1 LSEKGKKKRS
11 TSDDRKAHAKK
22 IWQRLDKT
30 YPRATTA
37 LEHRS
42 PFELLVSAILSA
54 QCTDERVN
62 IVTKALFK
70 KYRGPEDYLAVP
82 TEELEQDIRP
92 TGFFRN
98 KAKSLRGLS
107 QALIQNHE
115 GQVPK
120 TIDEMVKLPGVGR
133 KTANVVL
140 GTAYGLATGVVV
152 DTHVRRLAFRMGLT
166 KETDPEKI
174 ERDLMALLPS
184 DIWIDFSHVTIWHGR
199 RVCVAR
205 KPKCSECVIAD
216 LCPRAGVKMSA

>member
-1 LSEKGKKKRS
+1 
-11 TSDDRKAHAKK
+11 
-22 IWQRLDKT
+22 
-30 YPRATTA
+30 
-37 LEHRS
+37 
-42 PFELLVSAILSA
+42 
-54 QCTDERVN
+54 
-62 IVTKALFK
+62 VTKTLFK
-70 KYRGPEDYLAVP
+70 KYHGPEDYLAVP
-82 TEELEQDIRP
+82 TEELEKDIRP

-115 GQVPK
+115 GQVPR

-140 GTAYGLATGVVV
+140 GTAFGLATGVVV

-166 KETDPEKI
+166 KETNPEKI

-184 DIWIDFSHVTIWHGR
+184 DVWIDFSHVTIWHGR

-205 KPKCSECVIAD
+205 KPKCSECIIAD
-216 LCPRAGVKMSA
+216 LCPKKGVSTSV

>member
-1 LSEKGKKKRS
+1 M
-11 TSDDRKAHAKK
+11 T
-22 IWQRLDKT
+22 KT
-30 YPRATTA
+30 
-37 LEHRS
+37 
-42 PFELLVSAILSA
+42 
-54 QCTDERVN
+54 
-62 IVTKALFK
+62 LFR

-82 TEELEQDIRP
+82 TEELEEDIRP

-98 KAKSLRGLS
+98 KTKSLRGLS

-115 GQVPK
+115 GQVPR

-140 GTAYGLATGVVV
+140 GTAFGLVTGVVV

-166 KETDPEKI
+166 KDTDPEKI

-205 KPKCSECVIAD
+205 KPKCSECIIAD
-216 LCPRAGVKMSA
+216 LCPKKGVNTSA

>member
-1 LSEKGKKKRS
+1 
-11 TSDDRKAHAKK
+11 
-22 IWQRLDKT
+22 
-30 YPRATTA
+30 
-37 LEHRS
+37 
-42 PFELLVSAILSA
+42 LLVAAILSA
-54 QCTDERVN
+54 QCTDEQVN
-62 IVTKALFK
+62 TVTKTLFK
-70 KYRGPEDYLAVP
+70 KYRRPEDYLAVP
-82 TEELEQDIRP
+82 TEELEEDIRP

-140 GTAYGLATGVVV
+140 GTAFGLATGVVV

-174 ERDLMALLPS
+174 ERDLMGLLPS

-199 RVCVAR
+199 RVCIAR
-205 KPKCSECVIAD
+205 KPKCSECIIAD
-216 LCPRAGVKMSA
+216 LCPKKGVTASA